1 MIAQS
6 RFQNH
11 ALDTFNIHDRP
22 KKKGKKKKKKIM
34 HNALSSVGV
43 SHFGR
48 ACVEIWGK
56 LREGWGNCFV
66 CDCIL

>member
-1 MIAQS
+1 MHSQGS
-6 RFQNH
+6 KTMPWTH
-11 ALDTFNIHDRP
+11 LTYMTDP
-22 KKKGKKKKKKIM
+22 KKKEKKKKKNM

-56 LREGWGNCFV
+56 LREGWGSRFV

>member
-1 MIAQS
+1 MPWT
-6 RFQNH
+6 H
-11 ALDTFNIHDRP
+11 LTYMTDP
-22 KKKGKKKKKKIM
+22 KKEKKKFM
-34 HNALSSVGV
+34 HNALSSVGA

>member
-1 MIAQS
+1 
-6 RFQNH
+6 
-11 ALDTFNIHDRP
+11 
-22 KKKGKKKKKKIM
+22 M